1 MFSESD
7 LTHSDLLRGHY
18 QYVGRSLKVNG
29 SFCRDTYNESGW
41 DNYETARQLRRQAEQ
56 LSLGFVEECWRN
68 HPEVIQAVEKFEY
81 PVFID
86 EEMTLFNA
94 DQDAGID

>member
-29 SFCRDTYNESGW
+29 SFCRDTYILIERLGNCPSHTQYHTSCI
-41 DNYETARQLRRQAEQ
+41 DNILYTNQQI
-56 LSLGFVEECWRN
+56 F
-68 HPEVIQAVEKFEY
+68 
-81 PVFID
+81 
-86 EEMTLFNA
+86 
-94 DQDAGID
+94 

>member
-29 SFCRDTYNESGW
+29 SFCRDTYSERGALL
-41 DNYETARQLRRQAEQ
+41 Y
-56 LSLGFVEECWRN
+56 SLIGTCKLNGTGFSSTIMR
-68 HPEVIQAVEKFEY
+68 
-81 PVFID
+81 
-86 EEMTLFNA
+86 T
-94 DQDAGID
+94 G